1 MQKAVFLTGVGVFH
15 KAFSNVCREK
25 TAPWAVFFRL
35 RAGLRPL
42 VITGDYGKSGGLP
55 SSLLCSRQTK
65 PLDRYQAFR
74 TAAKGK
80 VGPPVS
86 NALMMNLCH

>member
-1 MQKAVFLTGVGVFH
+1 
-15 KAFSNVCREK
+15 
-25 TAPWAVFFRL
+25 
-35 RAGLRPL
+35 
-42 VITGDYGKSGGLP
+42 P

-86 NALMMNLCH
+86 NALMMNLTIKNRFPHNSE